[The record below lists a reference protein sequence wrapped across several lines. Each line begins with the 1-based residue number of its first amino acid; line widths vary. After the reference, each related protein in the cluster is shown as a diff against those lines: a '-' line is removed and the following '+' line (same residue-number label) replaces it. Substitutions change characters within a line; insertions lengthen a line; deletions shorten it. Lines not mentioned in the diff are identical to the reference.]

1 MADASKLPFEDNS
14 FDVVINE
21 AMLTMYGD
29 KAKAKL
35 AGVLSSTKPSGC
47 LLTHDIAFKDA
58 QAVQSVV
65 SQMQQ
70 AINVKAQPLPEAQW
84 IELFQQAGFQQVL
97 SHTGP
102 MTLLS
107 PKG

>member
-1 MADASKLPFEDNS
+1 
-14 FDVVINE
+14 
-21 AMLTMYGD
+21 
-29 KAKAKL
+29 
-35 AGVLSSTKPSGC
+35 
-47 LLTHDIAFKDA
+47 
-58 QAVQSVV
+58 
-65 SQMQQ
+65 MQQ

-107 PKG
+107 PKGLIYDEGILGALKIIRNALKKENRPNFCVCFVIFGKTVEN